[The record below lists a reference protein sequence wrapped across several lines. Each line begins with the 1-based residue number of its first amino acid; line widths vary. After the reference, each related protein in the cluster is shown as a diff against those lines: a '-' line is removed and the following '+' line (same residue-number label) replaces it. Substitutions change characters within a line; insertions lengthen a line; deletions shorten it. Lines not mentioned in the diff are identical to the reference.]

1 MHISQLAER
10 YKNEAV
16 PALMKEFGYK
26 NGLEVPK
33 LLKVV
38 VNTSIKEAL
47 QDAKILNA
55 VAEEMAMIVGQK
67 AVITKAR
74 KSIANFK
81 LRQGQAIGC
90 CVTLRGHRMYE
101 FFTRLVD
108 VALPRL
114 RDFKGVGAKGFD
126 GHGNYTLGLTE
137 FAVFP
142 EVNVDKIQKAKGMNV
157 TFVTS
162 AKTDDEARALL
173 KTMGMPFRGNVSI

>member
-1 MHISQLAER
+1 METSVLSQK
-10 YKNEAV
+10 YQNEAI
-16 PALMKEFGYK
+16 PALKKEFGYG
-26 NGLEVPK
+26 NGFQVPR
-33 LLKVV
+33 LLKIV

-47 QDAKILNA
+47 QDSKILTA
-55 VAEEMAMIVGQK
+55 VAEELGMITGQK

-90 CVTLRGHRMYE
+90 CVTLRGQRMYE

-108 VALPRL
+108 VALPRV
-114 RDFKGVGAKGFD
+114 RDFKGVSAKGFD
-126 GHGNYTLGLTE
+126 GNGNYTLGLTE

-142 EVNVDKIQKAKGMNV
+142 EVNVDKVQKAKGMNI

-162 AKTDDEARALL
+162 AKTNEEARALL
-173 KTMGMPFRGNVSI
+173 KHIGMPFRGNA

>member
-1 MHISQLAER
+1 MEPSILAER
-10 YKNEAV
+10 YQKEAV
-16 PALMKEFGYK
+16 PALKKEFGYT
-26 NGLEVPK
+26 NSFEIPK
-33 LLKVV
+33 LLKIV

-47 QDAKILNA
+47 QDSKILTV
-55 VAEEMAMIVGQK
+55 VAEEMSMITGQK

-90 CVTLRGHRMYE
+90 CVTLRGRIMCE

-108 VALPRL
+108 IALPRV
-114 RDFKGVGAKGFD
+114 RDFKGVSGKGFD
-126 GHGNYTLGLTE
+126 GNGNYTMGLTE

-142 EVNVDKIQKAKGMNV
+142 EVNVDKVQKAKGMNI

-162 AKTDDEARALL
+162 AKTDEEAKALL
-173 KTMGMPFRGNVSI
+173 KTIGMPFRGNA

>member
-1 MHISQLAER
+1 METSFLSER
-10 YKNEAV
+10 YQKEAI
-16 PALMKEFGYK
+16 PALKKEFGYQ
-26 NGLEVPK
+26 NSFEVPK
-33 LLKVV
+33 LLKIV

-47 QDAKILNA
+47 QDSKILTA
-55 VAEEMAMIVGQK
+55 VAEEVGMITGQR

-90 CVTLRGHRMYE
+90 CVTLRGRLMYE

-108 VALPRL
+108 VALPRV
-114 RDFKGVGAKGFD
+114 RDFKGVNAKGFD
-126 GHGNYTLGLTE
+126 GNGNYTLGLTE

-142 EVNVDKIQKAKGMNV
+142 EVNVDKVQKVKGMNI

-173 KTMGMPFRGNVSI
+173 KNIGMPFRGNA

>member
-1 MHISQLAER
+1 MHTSQLAER
-10 YKNEAV
+10 YKKEAI
-16 PALMKEFGYK
+16 PTLMKEFGYK
-26 NGLEVPK
+26 NGFEVPK

-38 VNTSIKEAL
+38 LNTSIKEAL

-55 VAEEMAMIVGQK
+55 VAEEMGMIAGQK

-90 CVTLRGHRMYE
+90 CVTLRGQRMYE

-142 EVNVDKIQKAKGMNV
+142 EVNVDKVQKAKGMNV

-162 AKTDDEARALL
+162 ARTDDEARALL
-173 KTMGMPFRGNVSI
+173 KTMGMPFRGNASI

>member
-1 MHISQLAER
+1 MHTSQLAVR
-10 YKNEAV
+10 YQKEAV
-16 PALMKEFGYK
+16 PILKKEFGYK
-26 NGLEVPK
+26 NGFEVPR

-47 QDAKILNA
+47 QDAKILTA
-55 VAEEMAMIVGQK
+55 VAEEMGMITGQK
-67 AVITKAR
+67 AVITRAR

-90 CVTLRGHRMYE
+90 CVTLRGQRMYE
-101 FFTRLVD
+101 FMTRLVD
-108 VALPRL
+108 VALPRV
-114 RDFKGVGAKGFD
+114 RDFKGVSGKGFD

-142 EVNVDKIQKAKGMNV
+142 EVNVDKVQRAKGMNI

-162 AKTDDEARALL
+162 AKTDKEARALL
-173 KTMGMPFRGNVSI
+173 KGIGMPFRNA

>member
-1 MHISQLAER
+1 MEPSQLSER
-10 YKNEAV
+10 YQKVAV
-16 PALMKEFGYK
+16 PALKQEFGYK
-26 NGLEVPK
+26 NGFQVPR
-33 LLKVV
+33 LLKIV

-47 QDAKILNA
+47 QDSKILTA
-55 VAEEMAMIVGQK
+55 VAEELGMITGQK

-90 CVTLRGHRMYE
+90 CVTLRGRLMCE

-108 VALPRL
+108 VALPRV
-114 RDFKGVGAKGFD
+114 RDFKGVSVKGFD
-126 GHGNYTLGLTE
+126 GHGNYTMGLTE

-142 EVNVDKIQKAKGMNV
+142 EANVDKVQKAKGMNI

-162 AKTDDEARALL
+162 AKTDEEARALL
-173 KTMGMPFRGNVSI
+173 KTIGMPFRGTAS